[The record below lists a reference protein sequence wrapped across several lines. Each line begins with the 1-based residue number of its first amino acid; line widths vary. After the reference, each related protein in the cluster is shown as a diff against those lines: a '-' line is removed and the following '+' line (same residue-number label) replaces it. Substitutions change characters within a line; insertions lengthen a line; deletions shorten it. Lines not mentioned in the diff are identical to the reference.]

1 MTTATTARRELAADT
16 GQRARRREAPAE
28 VARTLQLSLANLP
41 RQIRSVAAMRAIA
54 LLTAVPD
61 SDPWGSAL
69 CRQSDSEAWFPE
81 QGQSSRPAVRICVR
95 CPLMRPCLRR
105 ALIDQEDFGVWGG
118 LTTPQRRSLLKALAA
133 RLGDQQLEDSPLLD
147 AALDHFTGPTWTTVT
162 RRHQTHESVMSL
174 PDPNANPNALDA
186 GTGTT
191 NPHKGL
197 TDQ

>member
-1 MTTATTARRELAADT
+1 MTTATPARRDLASDT
-16 GQRARRREAPAE
+16 GQRARRREAPAQ
-28 VARTLQLSLANLP
+28 VARALHLSMANLP

-69 CRQSDSEAWFPE
+69 CRQSDCEAWFPE

-133 RLGDQQLEDSPLLD
+133 RVGDQQLEDSPLLD
-147 AALDHFTGPTWTTVT
+147 AALDHFTGPTWTTAA
-162 RRHQTHESVMSL
+162 RRRPAPESMTHL
-174 PDPNANPNALDA
+174 PDPSTIPGAVDA
-186 GTGTT
+186 GTATASPAEGT
-191 NPHKGL
+191 
-197 TDQ
+197 D

>member
-1 MTTATTARRELAADT
+1 MTTATPARRDLAAEA
-16 GQRARRREAPAE
+16 GQRPRRREAPAQ
-28 VARTLQLSLANLP
+28 VARTLHLSLANLP

-69 CRQSDSEAWFPE
+69 CRQSDCEAWFPE

-95 CPLMRPCLRR
+95 CPLMRQCLRR

-133 RLGDQQLEDSPLLD
+133 RLGDQQLQDSPLLD
-147 AALDHFTGPTWTTVT
+147 AALDHFTGPTWTTAA
-162 RRHQTHESVMSL
+162 RRRQNLNSLTSL
-174 PDPNANPNALDA
+174 PDPRAIPQAVDA
-186 GTGTT
+186 GTATT
-191 NPHKGL
+191 SPAEGA
-197 TDQ
+197 D